1 MDSHASIR
9 RRELL
14 VSGGIAAA
22 VLTAG
27 CSGGGEEP
35 EGTEG
40 DDTTPSGDDESP
52 TTDEEETPTETEGE
66 GEETPDETEA
76 SAGPLTTEWA
86 TPYPDDIIDDRFAE
100 LGDFALGE
108 QRAYVT
114 SQNGASVIAFDLAD
128 GEILWRWEEFVNR
141 PSPALAYHEDVGPV
155 AVLRSQGN
163 NGDVYA
169 LDPASG
175 TVQWDYKREANGSLI
190 ATATDQYIVAGSG
203 TGLTVLDPADGSVV
217 TEFGGLDGVD
227 FGTATKLDVDQS
239 SAFSV
244 DTFSNTIAAYDLE
257 TGERRWQVSDFEVE
271 QVGELSVVVVDGI
284 AVGTDSSTVFGIDPG
299 TEEVT
304 FRLDVDAFDQELVGS
319 DTLAFF
325 INEIDPNESVRAI
338 DATEGTID
346 WEQTGVPARPT
357 TPALAGDRL
366 IVNSSA
372 SLTVLDT
379 ASGDIVQS
387 EFNPNSGVDPG
398 VDFQTVRFLGAR
410 GDRAAVTSRKAIYGL
425 SIGN

>member
-1 MDSHASIR
+1 MDSDVPIR
-9 RRELL
+9 RRKLL
-14 VSGGIAAA
+14 VSGGVAAA

-27 CSGGGEEP
+27 CSGGGEET
-35 EGTEG
+35 EGTEE
-40 DDTTPSGDDESP
+40 DDTTPTGDEESP
-52 TTDEEETPTETEGE
+52 TIDEEETPTETQD
-66 GEETPDETEA
+66 EETPDETEP
-76 SAGPLTTEWA
+76 STGPLSTEWA
-86 TPYPDDIIDDRFAE
+86 TPYPDDIIDDEFAE

-108 QRAYVT
+108 QRAYAT

-128 GEILWRWEEFVNR
+128 GEILWRWEEFVKR
-141 PSPALAYHEDVGPV
+141 PPPALAYHEDVGPV

-175 TVQWDYKREANGSLI
+175 TVQWDYKRGANGSLI

-244 DTFSNTIAAYDLE
+244 DTFNNTIAAYDLE

-271 QVGELSVVVVDGI
+271 QVGELSMVVVDGI
-284 AVGTDSSTVFGIDPG
+284 AVGTDSSTVFGIDPQP
-299 TEEVT
+299 EEIT

-319 DTLAFF
+319 DSRVFLVDEVDS
-325 INEIDPNESVRAI
+325 NQSVRAI

-346 WEQTGVPARPT
+346 WEQTGVRARST

-366 IVNSSA
+366 LVDSGA
-372 SLTVLDT
+372 SVTLLDE

-398 VDFQTVRFLGAR
+398 VDFGQVRFMTAR
-410 GDRAAVTSRKAIYGL
+410 GDTAAVTSRKAVYSL

>member
-1 MDSHASIR
+1 MDSEDPIR

-35 EGTEG
+35 EGTEE

-52 TTDEEETPTETEGE
+52 STDEEETPAETQDED
-66 GEETPDETEA
+66 TPDETEG

-114 SQNGASVIAFDLAD
+114 SQNGASVVAFDLAN
-128 GEILWRWEEFVNR
+128 GEILWRWEEYVER
-141 PSPALAYHEDVGPV
+141 PAPALAYHEAVGPV

-169 LDPASG
+169 LDAASG
-175 TVQWDYKREANGSLI
+175 TVEWEYQREANGSRV
-190 ATATDQYIVAGSG
+190 AAATDQYVVAGSG
-203 TGLTVLDPADGSVV
+203 TGVTVLDPADGSVV

-227 FGTATKLDVDQS
+227 FGTPTKLAVDQS
-239 SAFSV
+239 SLFGV
-244 DTFSNTIAAYDLE
+244 DTFASTLAAYDLE
-257 TGERRWQVSDFEVE
+257 TGDQRWQVSDFEVE

-319 DTLAFF
+319 DTRAFF

-346 WEQTGVPARPT
+346 WDQTGVRARPT

-372 SLTVLDT
+372 SLAVLDT

-387 EFNPNSGVDPG
+387 EFDPNTGVDPG

-410 GDRAAVTSRKAIYGL
+410 GDRAAVTTPKAMYGL